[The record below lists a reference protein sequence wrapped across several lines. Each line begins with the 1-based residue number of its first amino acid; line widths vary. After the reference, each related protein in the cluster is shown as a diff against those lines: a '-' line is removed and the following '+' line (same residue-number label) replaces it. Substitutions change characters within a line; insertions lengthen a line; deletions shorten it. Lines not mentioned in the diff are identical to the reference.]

1 MRSRSSTLETFTT
14 FLQFEDDFPRTWTID
29 GRLQRSMQK
38 ALQQLERTQL
48 ERTQDRSPKTD
59 RFWALYWHKKWSNP
73 PQTPGSQLRNLPFE
87 HLSAYLQE
95 PCFWAVNRMRSQF
108 TNTQYSLSDCF
119 QIAVVRV
126 EKILTGFD
134 AQQGFGL
141 SNYASTVFGT
151 ALRDALRQ
159 KQEVDICSNW
169 SLLRKT
175 SQKRVSEA
183 LYQAGLSDSTIAQ
196 YTLAWQTFKALY
208 VPTQA
213 SGTRQLP
220 RPDEETWQRITTE
233 YNRQTPTTKAD
244 RLVLEQWLNKTAQAL
259 RNYLN
264 PGVVS
269 MNAPRPGQ
277 EEGEWQDNLTDSDEP
292 DSLLANLIDD
302 EDHQERLDKRSQLE
316 TVLEGAIEQCDPEL
330 RSILQLYYGT
340 NLTQQQMATQLN
352 IKQYTISR
360 RLTKAKETLLKQ
372 LTTWSQ
378 TDLHICL
385 TPDVLQTMGTLL
397 DDWLKTR
404 YHRV

>member
-14 FLQFEDDFPRTWTID
+14 FLQFEDDVPRSWTID

-38 ALQQLERTQL
+38 ALEQLDSN
-48 ERTQDRSPKTD
+48 QDRSPKTD
-59 RFWALYWHKKWSNP
+59 RFWALYWHKKW
-73 PQTPGSQLRNLPFE
+73 QTPGSQLRNLPFE

-126 EKILTGFD
+126 EKILNGFD
-134 AQQGFGL
+134 SQQGFGL

-175 SQKRVSEA
+175 SQKRVNEA

-196 YTLAWQTFKALY
+196 YTIAWQTFKTLY
-208 VPTQA
+208 VPTQS

-220 RPDEETWQRITTE
+220 RPDEETWERITTE
-233 YNRQTPTTKAD
+233 YNHQNPSAKTD
-244 RLVLEQWLNKTAQAL
+244 RLALEQWLNKTAQAL

-269 MNAPRPGQ
+269 INAPRPGQ

-302 EDHQERLDKRSQLE
+302 EDHQERLDQRSQLE
-316 TVLEGAIEQCDPEL
+316 TVLQGAIAQCDEEL

-340 NLTQQQMATQLN
+340 TLTQQQIATQLN

-372 LTTWSQ
+372 LIAWSQ

-385 TPDVLQTMGTLL
+385 TPDVLQTMGNLL
-397 DDWLKTR
+397 EDWLKTHYCR
-404 YHRV
+404 ER